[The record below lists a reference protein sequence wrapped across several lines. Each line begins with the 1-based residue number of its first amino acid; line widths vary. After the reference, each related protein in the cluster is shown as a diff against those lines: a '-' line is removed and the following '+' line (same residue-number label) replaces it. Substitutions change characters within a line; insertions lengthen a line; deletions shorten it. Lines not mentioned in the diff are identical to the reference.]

1 MQANISVDDFLQT
14 LGLEKYSITFQ
25 AEEVCFYF
33 FIYVTSLNDYA
44 LRFECLKFFLFMQ
57 VDMTALAHM
66 TDEDLKAIGIP
77 MVNLMKFSAL
87 TYFCNCF
94 IYEHYDFLLAYEYV
108 KWIKLH
114 WVHRLE

>member
-77 MVNLMKFSAL
+77 MVKSMELPA
-87 TYFCNCF
+87 CRCF
-94 IYEHYDFLLAYEYV
+94 FFLLIFYLF
-108 KWIKLH
+108 ITFCLFFD
-114 WVHRLE
+114 